1 MQVRG
6 LTTQQAIPVVASVS
20 NSLYAGNIDVRDYDN
35 VGRSSCHFRLWA
47 TDARAW
53 GARMSSSGRYAH
65 AASWEAY
72 RDVIRAL
79 FEEGARSIRTSMRT
93 YHSLQ
98 DFKDTFP
105 DTAYDNIG
113 SILYPVTM
121 PDLTV

>member
-20 NSLYAGNIDVRDYDN
+20 DDLYDGNIDVREWDN

-53 GARMSSSGRYAH
+53 GARTSTSGRYAH

-79 FEEGARSIRTSMRT
+79 FEAGARSIRTSMRT

-98 DFKDTFP
+98 DFEDTYR
-105 DTAYDNIG
+105 DTEYQNIG
-113 SILYPVTM
+113 SMMYPVSM
-121 PDLTV
+121 PELTV